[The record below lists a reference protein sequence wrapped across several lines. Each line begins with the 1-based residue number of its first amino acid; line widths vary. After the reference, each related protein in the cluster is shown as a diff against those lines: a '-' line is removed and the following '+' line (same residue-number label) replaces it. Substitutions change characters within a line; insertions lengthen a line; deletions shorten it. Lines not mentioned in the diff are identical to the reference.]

1 MVYCGVPSKGCASC
15 RAKRTKCDQAAPSCG
30 QCRRAR
36 RICPGYRDEQSLAF
50 RDETKTVVLK
60 AQAAKAL
67 RGSKPPY
74 ATELVEDFN
83 SSNHTSG
90 TLVSINQVTANNQ
103 NIPRSFFVPI
113 EQQGSYYFFHH
124 FVCEDPAS
132 SIGYGRYL
140 PQIYNLTSSNGELPG
155 IIQAIGMAGLS
166 NMQMSQEPMMVARR
180 KHIAVLR
187 ALNSSL
193 QDPKTATTDA
203 TFMTVML
210 LGLYETITG
219 STPQSLK
226 SWANHIHGAIAIMR
240 MRGREQLQTVV
251 GRHIFAYLRNQIV
264 IDCFQRSAVIP
275 PEVIEWSEYALQ
287 LETDIGSRRELAIFP
302 IITRL
307 CTLRCVIAKDT
318 NNDPAVLTI
327 ARGIDADLVEW
338 ADRFPTWL
346 RYTTELSNDIENVLS
361 GYYHVYPNVWVVGGW
376 NLYRCARILTHEVIE
391 RWLSRNL
398 TYDMA
403 QLRQSEAVLSKLNAD
418 ICASVPCVF
427 GQVDVNGLQTGY
439 SYSPRAATGTWILWP
454 LYLAATMD
462 TATPTTRAWVINQL
476 DKVGRTMGIQQAIS
490 LAAVLRAQ
498 KEITA
503 WDRFGSGVDEQVD
516 KW

>member
-1 MVYCGVPSKGCASC
+1 M
-15 RAKRTKCDQAAPSCG
+15 
-30 QCRRAR
+30 
-36 RICPGYRDEQSLAF
+36 
-50 RDETKTVVLK
+50 
-60 AQAAKAL
+60 
-67 RGSKPPY
+67 
-74 ATELVEDFN
+74 
-83 SSNHTSG
+83 
-90 TLVSINQVTANNQ
+90 
-103 NIPRSFFVPI
+103 
-113 EQQGSYYFFHH
+113 
-124 FVCEDPAS
+124 
-132 SIGYGRYL
+132 
-140 PQIYNLTSSNGELPG
+140 
-155 IIQAIGMAGLS
+155 
-166 NMQMSQEPMMVARR
+166 
-180 KHIAVLR
+180 
-187 ALNSSL
+187 
-193 QDPKTATTDA
+193 
-203 TFMTVML
+203 
-210 LGLYETITG
+210 
-219 STPQSLK
+219 
-226 SWANHIHGAIAIMR
+226 
-240 MRGREQLQTVV
+240 
-251 GRHIFAYLRNQIV
+251 

-275 PEVIEWSEYALQ
+275 PEVIEWSEYARQ

-307 CTLRCVIAKDT
+307 CALRCVIAKDT

-346 RYTTELSNDIENVLS
+346 RYTTELSNDTENVLS

-427 GQVDVNGLQTGY
+427 GRVDVNGLQTGY